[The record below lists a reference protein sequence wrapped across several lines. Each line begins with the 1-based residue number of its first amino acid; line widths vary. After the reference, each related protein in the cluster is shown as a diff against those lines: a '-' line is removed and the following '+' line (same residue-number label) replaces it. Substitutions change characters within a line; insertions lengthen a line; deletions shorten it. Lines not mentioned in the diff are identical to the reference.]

1 MKGERI
7 DHDEALGAIERS
19 ITACFNAIAKATS
32 AIVAAETSE
41 GKKRE
46 RAWESVFYHQ
56 DEAELYYSQAVA
68 GLKALVAAA
77 GHTLPTARGTFL
89 HELLT
94 SCRDILGSLKTKA
107 ELG

>member
-1 MKGERI
+1 MKGERT

-19 ITACFNAIAKATS
+19 TTACLNAIAKATS
-32 AIVAAETSE
+32 AIVSAETSE

-56 DEAELYYSQAVA
+56 DEAELYYTQAVA
-68 GLKALVAAA
+68 RLQALVAAA
-77 GHTLPTARGTFL
+77 GPTLPTARSTFL
-89 HELLT
+89 HDLLT
-94 SCRDILGSLKTKA
+94 SCRDIIGSIKTKA